1 MTVRSMRVEFF
12 FFCGGENIIF
22 VGNLVF
28 TIHMCQGLNSH
39 CFPMV
44 GMVINL
50 QDRLSHHPR
59 YGDPELQRPALNG
72 TVFFAGTET
81 ARRHGGAVVENG
93 PHLGAF

>member
-1 MTVRSMRVEFF
+1 
-12 FFCGGENIIF
+12 
-22 VGNLVF
+22 
-28 TIHMCQGLNSH
+28 MCQGLNSH

-59 YGDPELQRPALNG
+59 YGDPELQRPALKG

-93 PHLGAF
+93 PHWSWDYVKLVTVGVLLRRSIFLKEQI